1 MTMHK
6 KIRTLFYLL
15 MTVAILVLTL
25 KFLNYL
31 PMAIQSDTIRR
42 YQSID
47 EVRSRLNI
55 RDIYIPSYFPQGLVW
70 PPSEILAQGTPFA
83 AVIMAFNSAE
93 KEDIV
98 LIISQSA
105 SANFKPDEKI
115 RMQRIKD
122 RVDYPLRGRA
132 MMLEAGVCINGGPCS
147 RVSWAEEG
155 YTITVTAKSEP
166 PELVKIAES
175 MIH

>member
-1 MTMHK
+1 MNK
-6 KIRTLFYLL
+6 KFRSLCYLL
-15 MTVAILVLTL
+15 MTVVILVLCL

-31 PMAIQSDTIRR
+31 PMAVQTDTIRR
-42 YQSID
+42 YQSIE
-47 EVRSRLNI
+47 EVRSKLNI

-70 PPSEILAQGTPFA
+70 PPSEILAQEKPFA
-83 AVIMAFNSAE
+83 AVIMEFNSAE

-105 SANFKPDEKI
+105 SENFKPDEKI
-115 RMQRIKD
+115 RIQRIKD
-122 RVDYPLRGRA
+122 RVGYPLRGRV
-132 MMLEAGVCINGGPCS
+132 MMLEAGVCTNGEPCS

-155 YTITVTAKSEP
+155 YTITVAAKSEP